1 MPGLIQSGNSSP
13 TVRDM
18 AVEGPPSSPAD
29 KKRNKLGYHRTA
41 VACVH
46 CRRRKI
52 RCMPDYNDPTGR
64 CQNCIR
70 LKKECVFL
78 PIDPQNPPT
87 AKRPRSGQKTADGFV
102 NEGEASVSSSSPGGI
117 LRSSSMEQISYGRGS
132 LDTPPMSNESPGF
145 PTFQPASRSVSVHGF
160 DFGHGYDP
168 SQHQRQ
174 HQQVLVPSPY
184 SQGNFD
190 VDSMNPSFYQQQQQQ
205 QHSYGHPVG
214 TPYSSTFA
222 PSSLPSVM
230 TTMSQEQ
237 TRAYQTSVPNGGY
250 GWTNPPARSMSS
262 DQTDEL
268 SSGFPTPYRT
278 NTYPSFDRGM
288 TGQMQ
293 HLPPTSSSMVPMGIE
308 SRHTSTTPNFQD
320 HTSYQPMQTN
330 MHSVWMGGNVGAMQQ
345 LPGTSDGFHS
355 QGWYQPHPGVA
366 NIHQEEEQARI
377 LPSQNHSAQEGQR
390 KPG

>member
-41 VACVH
+41 VACGQSLYLASL
-46 CRRRKI
+46 CATFLTKYQSIADGARFA
-52 RCMPDYNDPTGR
+52 
-64 CQNCIR
+64 
-70 LKKECVFL
+70 ECVFL

-330 MHSVWMGGNVGAMQQ
+330 MHSAGIN
-345 LPGTSDGFHS
+345 LI
-355 QGWYQPHPGVA
+355 QGWQTYIKRRNKLVYYRR
-366 NIHQEEEQARI
+366 RI
-377 LPSQNHSAQEGQR
+377 TVR
-390 KPG
+390 KKVSVSLAEAD